1 MANKPMIYGFDDA
14 GCKWETMH
22 KEDIQSAID
31 GSENDLKTY
40 TNNLIN
46 NLRTEV
52 NKILS

>member
-1 MANKPMIYGFDDA
+1 MANKPTIYGFDDA
-14 GCKWETMH
+14 CCKWETMH
-22 KEDIQSAID
+22 KEDIKSAID
-31 GSENDLKTY
+31 ASENDLKTY